1 MREMNALRP
10 LFPIAPRSLRL
21 LAAGA
26 ACALSAGCIA
36 DPVSDAR
43 IDPNSPV
50 AAEVGRLSRANADYP
65 SFNEMPAVS
74 KDTRPL
80 LAYGQAADDMKLVR
94 AELERQTAENTWT
107 LRNSDEFA
115 AKLRQGVPDI
125 PPPTPADAD
134 AFARELRERATPPP
148 PRR

>member
-1 MREMNALRP
+1 MNPLRP
-10 LFPIAPRSLRL
+10 LFRKRPPTARL
-21 LAAGA
+21 LAACAFA
-26 ACALSAGCIA
+26 ALTAGCIG
-36 DPVSDAR
+36 DPVGDAR

-50 AAEVGRLSRANADYP
+50 AADVARMSRGNTDFP
-65 SFNEMPAVS
+65 SFNEIPEVS
-74 KDTRPL
+74 KDARPIR
-80 LAYGQAADDMKLVR
+80 AYGQAANELERLR

-115 AKLRQGVPDI
+115 ARLRERVPDL
-125 PPPTPADAD
+125 PPPTPADAE